1 MIEVTTHEA
10 GFSATRVNLTD
21 LGRVSLGILAQQ
33 RQAARGHA
41 AKRFFS
47 MKKKD

>member
-1 MIEVTTHEA
+1 MTLSFE
-10 GFSATRVNLTD
+10 FNLTD

-33 RQAARGHA
+33 RRAERECA

-47 MKKKD
+47 MKKKDLET